1 MTTRWSKQLVAEIA
15 EDPKD
20 EILHIIKGSRAV
32 TIMSNVLFPEELES
46 RHEWTTKF
54 PLRIKRTAVLV
65 VYARTKRIKRDIIFS
80 LITGLNSETGNITG
94 QSFPYQQGMKVME
107 EVM

>member
-20 EILHIIKGSRAV
+20 EILHMIKGSRAV
-32 TIMSNVLFPEELES
+32 SIMSNVLFPEDLDG
-46 RHEWTTKF
+46 RHEWLTKF

-65 VYARTKRIKRDIIFS
+65 IYVRTKRVNRDIIFS
-80 LITGLNSETGNITG
+80 LITGLNSETGNLTG
-94 QSFPYQQGMKVME
+94 QSFPYQKGMKVME